1 MLFPPQKVYATM
13 PWVQPASNA
22 TNPTWEHEG
31 IWMQCFPMPYP
42 SYYQDEISRTPVHDR
57 LGPRQSGPK
66 QHAAP
71 VRLVLHDLSDRSH
84 WGRPKMLLHGYCV
97 KGKEQK
103 VQPATGSEKT
113 RADVVVHIGD
123 IKVVVKDNGKGP
135 IVLGKSA
142 SSPIQKPIMA
152 NDLEAG
158 SSKAADKYHQPR

>member
-1 MLFPPQKVYATM
+1 
-13 PWVQPASNA
+13 
-22 TNPTWEHEG
+22 
-31 IWMQCFPMPYP
+31 
-42 SYYQDEISRTPVHDR
+42 
-57 LGPRQSGPK
+57 
-66 QHAAP
+66 
-71 VRLVLHDLSDRSH
+71 
-84 WGRPKMLLHGYCV
+84 MLLHGYCV

-103 VQPATGSEKT
+103 VQPTTGSEKT